1 MKIEMTDFD
10 TKLSGVRLQVNLKM
24 SRVSGNSGSIGK

>member
-10 TKLSGVRLQVNLKM
+10 THWNRLLM
-24 SRVSGNSGSIGK
+24 S